1 MKEETRIVS
10 AALGMLMATAAILGL
25 AVSVAFAQA
34 QAPMGAGAP
43 SSAVPASPSSVP
55 PGAGRAAASGDS
67 HALAFLGVIIAL
79 VVIIALLARWSSLRS
94 RRETEAVQ
102 LEAQIADALLRERA
116 LINLGVLPKVHVP
129 FWRGSPATVEM
140 SGHVP
145 SPELREEV
153 LRVAEREA
161 IRLRPD
167 ARVYDRLAVTASR
180 EAQAA

>member
-1 MKEETRIVS
+1 MRKETRIIS
-10 AALGMLMATAAILGL
+10 DALGMLTATAMTLGL
-25 AVSVAFAQA
+25 AVSAAFAQV
-34 QAPMGAGAP
+34 QAPMGAGTPGSAAPASPPSIPP
-43 SSAVPASPSSVP
+43 SSA
-55 PGAGRAAASGDS
+55 ASGGS

-79 VVIIALLARWSSLRS
+79 VVIIALLARWSSLRN

-129 FWRGSPATVEM
+129 FWRGSPATIEM

-167 ARVYDRLAVTASR
+167 ARVYDRLAVTAS
-180 EAQAA
+180 